1 VRIDPLVAPG
11 PALTPE
17 QTARAARHLLL
28 PGVGLEGQR
37 RLRAARVGVIGAGGL
52 GAPVLQYLAA
62 AGVGTLGI
70 VDDDV
75 VDVSNLQRQVI
86 HATSDVGRSKVDSA
100 ARTVRALDPD
110 VVVVPH
116 RTRLTRENAADVLAG
131 YDVLVDGTD
140 NFPTR
145 YLVSDTA
152 AALGVPVVWGSVLRF
167 DAQVSV
173 FWSAAPGGGVT
184 LRDLFPVE
192 PGPDEV
198 PSCAEAGV
206 LGALCGQVG
215 SLMATEVVKLV
226 CGLGEPLVGRVL
238 VLDAWRSRWS
248 ELPLRPAGAATPAPL
263 RTAEPPAGAPR
274 TVEAPATAP
283 RPAEVPRTAFSAAP
297 DSRPAGAPASVV
309 AGVPQVGA
317 DALAAR
323 LADPADPLVV
333 IDVREPAEIAAAALP
348 GAVPV
353 PLRTVLDG
361 TALRDWPHPADVVVL
376 CHSGARA
383 QAAAE
388 VLRAAGVDAANLAGG
403 IVAWQAR
410 TR

>member
-1 VRIDPLVAPG
+1 MRIDPLVAPG

-100 ARTVRALDPD
+100 AHTVRALDPD

-248 ELPLRPAGAATPAPL
+248 ELPLRPAGAATPA
-263 RTAEPPAGAPR
+263 APR
-274 TVEAPATAP
+274 TDQEPRTAAAPGAGSAAAPGP
-283 RPAEVPRTAFSAAP
+283 RPAR
-297 DSRPAGAPASVV
+297 AGAPASVV

>member
-1 VRIDPLVAPG
+1 MRIDPLVAPG
-11 PALTPE
+11 PPLTPE

-62 AGVGTLGI
+62 AGIGTLGI

-86 HATSDVGRSKVDSA
+86 HATSDVGRPKVDSA
-100 ARTVRALDPD
+100 AQTVHALDPD

-152 AALGVPVVWGSVLRF
+152 ADLRVPVVWGSVLRF

-248 ELPLRPAGAATPAPL
+248 ELPLRPAGPATPAP
-263 RTAEPPAGAPR
+263 PR
-274 TVEAPATAP
+274 IDE
-283 RPAEVPRTAFSAAP
+283 EPRTAAAPGAGSSAAP
-297 DSRPAGAPASVV
+297 DPRPARAGAPGSVV
-309 AGVPQVGA
+309 AGC
-317 DALAAR
+317 R
-323 LADPADPLVV
+323 
-333 IDVREPAEIAAAALP
+333 R
-348 GAVPV
+348 
-353 PLRTVLDG
+353 
-361 TALRDWPHPADVVVL
+361 
-376 CHSGARA
+376 S
-383 QAAAE
+383 
-388 VLRAAGVDAANLAGG
+388 
-403 IVAWQAR
+403 AR
-410 TR
+410 TRSRLGSRTRRTRSS